1 MRCYYRCPM
10 NDIQREHPY
19 SLTYFQTNF
28 CTSLKKKFAFRFN
41 FENPQ
46 KKNLDKDLALD
57 LMNLLLKDRNIPE
70 DHMKYFA
77 GKLLDLKRK
86 VIFLSVKNTY
96 LLQNLLFHSKKNFY
110 VKQKVR
116 LSSIYLSIYLI

>member
-1 MRCYYRCPM
+1 MIF
-10 NDIQREHPY
+10 NVNILTH
-19 SLTYFQTNF
+19 SLTFKPIF
-28 CTSLKKKFAFRFN
+28 VRPSKKKFAFRFN

-86 VIFLSVKNTY
+86 VIFLSLSRILTY
-96 LLQNLLFHSKKNFY
+96 LLTYYFIPKRIFTSNK
-110 VKQKVR
+110 R
-116 LSSIYLSIYLI
+116 

>member
-1 MRCYYRCPM
+1 MIF
-10 NDIQREHPY
+10 NVNILTH
-19 SLTYFQTNF
+19 SLTFKPIF
-28 CTSLKKKFAFRFN
+28 VRPSKKKFAFRFN

-86 VIFLSVKNTY
+86 VIFFNLCQEY
-96 LLQNLLFHSKKNFY
+96 LLTYFKTSYFISKRIFTSNK
-110 VKQKVR
+110 R
-116 LSSIYLSIYLI
+116 